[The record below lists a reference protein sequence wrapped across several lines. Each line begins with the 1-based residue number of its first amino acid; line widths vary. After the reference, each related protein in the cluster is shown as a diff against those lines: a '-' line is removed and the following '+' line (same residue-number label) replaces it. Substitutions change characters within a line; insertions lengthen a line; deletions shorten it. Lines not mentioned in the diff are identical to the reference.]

1 MFVRFI
7 TLKRYNSIHYRAEID
22 YIVLSEYQRKGISFD
37 MVNLFL
43 KHLSLDWKLKRVTA
57 YVDLDNHASCKL
69 LEKSNFKNE
78 GILRSWVREGNLF

>member
-1 MFVRFI
+1 
-7 TLKRYNSIHYRAEID
+7 
-22 YIVLSEYQRKGISFD
+22 